1 MSTELVKQNSQVAT
15 LTDAIKKMIPQFK
28 LALPAHLPP
37 ERLARIALT
46 ELRKN
51 PALSRC
57 TVPSVLG
64 SLMQAATLGLEPGVL
79 GQAYLIPYRNECQL
93 VPGWQG
99 IVDLVSRAGRAAV
112 WTGAVYEGDLFEYQL
127 GSEPFVRH
135 QPQGEDAPDKLTHVY
150 AVGSINGVQGR
161 IVEVWPV
168 KKITRHRDRF
178 NKVGQRH
185 YSYEH
190 FEMYGRKVAL
200 LQVLKYIPKSIELV
214 KVIQIEH
221 GLSTGEPV
229 DLDIPIDTVITN
241 ADLVV
246 DAETAVG
253 GADYGGQDAT
263 ATSAL
268 GI

>member
-1 MSTELVKQNSQVAT
+1 
-15 LTDAIKKMIPQFK
+15 
-28 LALPAHLPP
+28 
-37 ERLARIALT
+37 
-46 ELRKN
+46 
-51 PALSRC
+51 
-57 TVPSVLG
+57 
-64 SLMQAATLGLEPGVL
+64 
-79 GQAYLIPYRNECQL
+79 
-93 VPGWQG
+93 
-99 IVDLVSRAGRAAV
+99 V

-221 GLSTGEPV
+221 GLTTGEPV

-263 ATSAL
+263 SAL